1 MSCLFSKGVGKK
13 HGDLLQDTD
22 SVSTWSNKFCQ
33 VEEDVLNC
41 LNCGQCES
49 VLLYYHLV
57 THALLDTA

>member
-1 MSCLFSKGVGKK
+1 MSSLFSKEVGKM

-41 LNCGQCES
+41 LNC
-49 VLLYYHLV
+49 
-57 THALLDTA
+57 